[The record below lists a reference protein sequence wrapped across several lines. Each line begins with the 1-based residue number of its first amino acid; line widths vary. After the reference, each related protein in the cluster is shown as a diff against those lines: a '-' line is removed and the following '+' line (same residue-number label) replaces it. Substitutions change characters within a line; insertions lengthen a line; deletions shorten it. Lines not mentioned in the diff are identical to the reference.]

1 MSRAPS
7 LKKRRRTL
15 KKKAEELSTLCGI
28 DVAYVCFDPNGRV
41 DTWPED
47 PNRVKDIVLRYG
59 EVKSNEKP
67 SAAGGSSASSSDGG
81 GSGSSRGEIQGAAET
96 VGEPKLDGL
105 SEEELLGGLRLV
117 EEKLEKVRR
126 RIGVLEGDG
135 ESRKKRRRRNCDLP
149 TLNLID
155 LVGLPPRP
163 ANSEAENRCSS
174 SSGASSS
181 SPSRGSSM
189 VTGTPPPERSNSAT
203 SDPKSEWG
211 TLISL

>member
-47 PNRVKDIVLRYG
+47 PNRVKDIVLRYR
-59 EVKSNEKP
+59 EVKSKEKP
-67 SAAGGSSASSSDGG
+67 SAAGGGSSASSSDGG
-81 GSGSSRGEIQGAAET
+81 GSSRGEIQGAAET

-174 SSGASSS
+174 SIGASS
-181 SPSRGSSM
+181 SRGSSM